1 MKLKTLSVGEVNNY
15 VKKLVENDFILK
27 NLNVK
32 GEISN
37 LKFHSS
43 GHIYFSLKDENS
55 KVNCIMFKN
64 NAVNLDFRL
73 EEGMKV
79 EIKARLGVYHKEGTY
94 QLYCENIKKAGIG
107 EFFEEFHKLKKELS
121 EEGIFDEKY
130 KRALPK
136 FPKRIGIITARTGAA
151 VRDIINVIQR
161 RNKSL
166 DIILYPA
173 KVQGENA
180 ADSIIEGI
188 RYFNNEKS
196 VDVIILGR
204 GGGSIEELWAFNNR
218 DLAYEIFNG
227 RIPTVSAV
235 GHEVDFTISD
245 FVSDMRAPTPSAA
258 GELVSPSLQEMINDL
273 LNKKEFLHR
282 AIDRKFLNAKRDVD
296 LLHKGLKGNNPKHII
311 EKRIKEVNS
320 LEEKLNFL
328 GKRKIDKA
336 KDELIALNSIL
347 QTLNPLNTLGRGY
360 SVIMDKEDKVINE
373 VSELKKND
381 MVKVI
386 MKMARKE
393 TNYESMV
400 SELNE
405 IVKQLENGDLTLE
418 QSIKSYE
425 NGVKIAN
432 KLYKKLSTLE
442 GKIKVVEDEKEE
454 DFGGYSN
461 EY

>member
-107 EFFEEFHKLKKELS
+107 ELFEEFHKLKKELS

-218 DLAYEIFNG
+218 ELAYEIFNS

-282 AIDRKFLNAKRDVD
+282 AVDRRFLNAKRDVD

-360 SVIMDKEDKVINE
+360 SVIMDKEDKVINK

-386 MKMARKE
+386 MKDGSVNIDIKII
-393 TNYESMV
+393 
-400 SELNE
+400 NE
-405 IVKQLENGDLTLE
+405 
-418 QSIKSYE
+418 
-425 NGVKIAN
+425 
-432 KLYKKLSTLE
+432 
-442 GKIKVVEDEKEE
+442 
-454 DFGGYSN
+454 
-461 EY
+461 

>member
-107 EFFEEFHKLKKELS
+107 ELFEEFHKLKKELS

-204 GGGSIEELWAFNNR
+204 GGGSIEELWTFNNR
-218 DLAYEIFNG
+218 DLAYEIFNS

-258 GELVSPSLQEMINDL
+258 GELVSQSLQEMINDL

-282 AIDRKFLNAKRDVD
+282 AIDRKFLNAKKDVD

-360 SVIMDKEDKVINE
+360 SVIMDKKDKVINE

-386 MKMARKE
+386 MKDGSVNIDIKII
-393 TNYESMV
+393 
-400 SELNE
+400 NE
-405 IVKQLENGDLTLE
+405 
-418 QSIKSYE
+418 
-425 NGVKIAN
+425 
-432 KLYKKLSTLE
+432 
-442 GKIKVVEDEKEE
+442 
-454 DFGGYSN
+454 
-461 EY
+461 

>member
-107 EFFEEFHKLKKELS
+107 ELFEEFHKLKKELS

-136 FPKRIGIITARTGAA
+136 FPKRIGIITAKTGAA

-218 DLAYEIFNG
+218 DLAYEIFNS

-296 LLHKGLKGNNPKHII
+296 LLHKGLKGNNPTHII

-360 SVIMDKEDKVINE
+360 SVIMDKEDKVINN

-386 MKMARKE
+386 MKDGSVNIDIKII
-393 TNYESMV
+393 
-400 SELNE
+400 NE
-405 IVKQLENGDLTLE
+405 
-418 QSIKSYE
+418 
-425 NGVKIAN
+425 
-432 KLYKKLSTLE
+432 
-442 GKIKVVEDEKEE
+442 
-454 DFGGYSN
+454 
-461 EY
+461 

>member
-79 EIKARLGVYHKEGTY
+79 EIKARLGVYNKEGTY

-107 EFFEEFHKLKKELS
+107 ELFEEFHKLKKELS

-204 GGGSIEELWAFNNR
+204 GGGSVEELWAFNNR
-218 DLAYEIFNG
+218 DLAYEIFNS

-296 LLHKGLKGNNPKHII
+296 LLHKGLKGNNPTHII
-311 EKRIKEVNS
+311 EKRIKEVNT

-386 MKMARKE
+386 MKDGSVNIDIKII
-393 TNYESMV
+393 
-400 SELNE
+400 NE
-405 IVKQLENGDLTLE
+405 
-418 QSIKSYE
+418 
-425 NGVKIAN
+425 
-432 KLYKKLSTLE
+432 
-442 GKIKVVEDEKEE
+442 
-454 DFGGYSN
+454 
-461 EY
+461 

>member
-107 EFFEEFHKLKKELS
+107 ELFEEFHKLKKELS

-136 FPKRIGIITARTGAA
+136 FPKRVGIITARTGAA

-218 DLAYEIFNG
+218 DLAYEIFNS

-258 GELVSPSLQEMINDL
+258 GELVSPSLKEMINDL

-282 AIDRKFLNAKRDVD
+282 AIDRKFLNAKKDVD

-360 SVIMDKEDKVINE
+360 SVIMDKKDKVINK

-386 MKMARKE
+386 MKDGSVNIDIKII
-393 TNYESMV
+393 
-400 SELNE
+400 NE
-405 IVKQLENGDLTLE
+405 
-418 QSIKSYE
+418 
-425 NGVKIAN
+425 
-432 KLYKKLSTLE
+432 
-442 GKIKVVEDEKEE
+442 
-454 DFGGYSN
+454 
-461 EY
+461 

>member
-107 EFFEEFHKLKKELS
+107 ELFEEFHKLKKELS

-218 DLAYEIFNG
+218 DLAYEIFNS

-282 AIDRKFLNAKRDVD
+282 AIDRKFLNAKKDVD
-296 LLHKGLKGNNPKHII
+296 LLHKELKGNNPKHII

-336 KDELIALNSIL
+336 KDDLIALNSIL

-360 SVIMDKEDKVINE
+360 SVIMDKEDKVINK

-386 MKMARKE
+386 MKDGSVNIDIKII
-393 TNYESMV
+393 
-400 SELNE
+400 NE
-405 IVKQLENGDLTLE
+405 
-418 QSIKSYE
+418 
-425 NGVKIAN
+425 
-432 KLYKKLSTLE
+432 
-442 GKIKVVEDEKEE
+442 
-454 DFGGYSN
+454 
-461 EY
+461 

>member
-107 EFFEEFHKLKKELS
+107 ELFEEFHKLKKELS

-218 DLAYEIFNG
+218 DLAYEIFNS

-273 LNKKEFLHR
+273 VNKKEFLHR
-282 AIDRKFLNAKRDVD
+282 AIDRKFLNSKRDVD
-296 LLHKGLKGNNPKHII
+296 LLYKGLKGNNPKHII

-360 SVIMDKEDKVINE
+360 SVIMDKEDKVLNE

-386 MKMARKE
+386 MKDGSVNIDIKII
-393 TNYESMV
+393 
-400 SELNE
+400 NE
-405 IVKQLENGDLTLE
+405 
-418 QSIKSYE
+418 
-425 NGVKIAN
+425 
-432 KLYKKLSTLE
+432 
-442 GKIKVVEDEKEE
+442 
-454 DFGGYSN
+454 
-461 EY
+461 

>member
-107 EFFEEFHKLKKELS
+107 ELFEEFHKLKKELS

-136 FPKRIGIITARTGAA
+136 LPKRIGIITARTGAA

-218 DLAYEIFNG
+218 DLAYEIFNS

-282 AIDRKFLNAKRDVD
+282 AIDRRFLNAKRDVD

-386 MKMARKE
+386 MKDGSVNIDIKII
-393 TNYESMV
+393 
-400 SELNE
+400 NE
-405 IVKQLENGDLTLE
+405 
-418 QSIKSYE
+418 
-425 NGVKIAN
+425 
-432 KLYKKLSTLE
+432 
-442 GKIKVVEDEKEE
+442 
-454 DFGGYSN
+454 
-461 EY
+461 

>member
-107 EFFEEFHKLKKELS
+107 ELFEEFHKLKKELS

-218 DLAYEIFNG
+218 ELAYEIFNS

-258 GELVSPSLQEMINDL
+258 GELVSPSLKEMINDL
-273 LNKKEFLHR
+273 VNKKEFLHR
-282 AIDRKFLNAKRDVD
+282 AIDRKFLNAKKDVD

-386 MKMARKE
+386 MKDGSVNIDIKII
-393 TNYESMV
+393 
-400 SELNE
+400 NE
-405 IVKQLENGDLTLE
+405 
-418 QSIKSYE
+418 
-425 NGVKIAN
+425 
-432 KLYKKLSTLE
+432 
-442 GKIKVVEDEKEE
+442 
-454 DFGGYSN
+454 
-461 EY
+461 

>member
-107 EFFEEFHKLKKELS
+107 ELFEEFHKLKKELS

-161 RNKSL
+161 RNKAL

-218 DLAYEIFNG
+218 ELAYEIFNS

-273 LNKKEFLHR
+273 VNKKEFLHR
-282 AIDRKFLNAKRDVD
+282 AVDRRFLNSKRDVD

-360 SVIMDKEDKVINE
+360 SVIMDKEDKVINK

-386 MKMARKE
+386 MKDGSVNIDIKII
-393 TNYESMV
+393 
-400 SELNE
+400 NE
-405 IVKQLENGDLTLE
+405 
-418 QSIKSYE
+418 
-425 NGVKIAN
+425 
-432 KLYKKLSTLE
+432 
-442 GKIKVVEDEKEE
+442 
-454 DFGGYSN
+454 
-461 EY
+461 

>member
-107 EFFEEFHKLKKELS
+107 ELFEEFHKLKKELS
-121 EEGIFDEKY
+121 EEGIFDQKY

-218 DLAYEIFNG
+218 DLAYEIFNS

-245 FVSDMRAPTPSAA
+245 FVSDTRAPTPSAA

-282 AIDRKFLNAKRDVD
+282 AVDRRFLNAKRDVD
-296 LLHKGLKGNNPKHII
+296 LLYKGLKGNNPTHII
-311 EKRIKEVNS
+311 EKRIKEVNT

-360 SVIMDKEDKVINE
+360 SVIMDKEDKVINK

-386 MKMARKE
+386 MKDGSVNIDIKII
-393 TNYESMV
+393 
-400 SELNE
+400 NE
-405 IVKQLENGDLTLE
+405 
-418 QSIKSYE
+418 
-425 NGVKIAN
+425 
-432 KLYKKLSTLE
+432 
-442 GKIKVVEDEKEE
+442 
-454 DFGGYSN
+454 
-461 EY
+461 

>member
-107 EFFEEFHKLKKELS
+107 ELFEEFHKLKKELS

-218 DLAYEIFNG
+218 YLAYEIFNS

-273 LNKKEFLHR
+273 VNKKEFLHR
-282 AIDRKFLNAKRDVD
+282 AIDRKFLNSKRDVD
-296 LLHKGLKGNNPKHII
+296 LLYKGLKGNNPKHII
-311 EKRIKEVNS
+311 EKIIKEVNS

-386 MKMARKE
+386 MKDGSVNIDIKII
-393 TNYESMV
+393 
-400 SELNE
+400 NE
-405 IVKQLENGDLTLE
+405 
-418 QSIKSYE
+418 
-425 NGVKIAN
+425 
-432 KLYKKLSTLE
+432 
-442 GKIKVVEDEKEE
+442 
-454 DFGGYSN
+454 
-461 EY
+461 

>member
-107 EFFEEFHKLKKELS
+107 ELFEEFHKLKKELS

-136 FPKRIGIITARTGAA
+136 FPKGIGIITARTGAA

-218 DLAYEIFNG
+218 ELAYEIFNS

-235 GHEVDFTISD
+235 GHEVDSTISD

-282 AIDRKFLNAKRDVD
+282 AIDRRFLNAKRDVD
-296 LLHKGLKGNNPKHII
+296 LLYKGLKGNNPTHII
-311 EKRIKEVNS
+311 EKRIKEVNT

-386 MKMARKE
+386 MKDGSVNIDIKII
-393 TNYESMV
+393 
-400 SELNE
+400 NE
-405 IVKQLENGDLTLE
+405 
-418 QSIKSYE
+418 
-425 NGVKIAN
+425 
-432 KLYKKLSTLE
+432 
-442 GKIKVVEDEKEE
+442 
-454 DFGGYSN
+454 
-461 EY
+461 

>member
-107 EFFEEFHKLKKELS
+107 ELFEEFHKLKKELS

-136 FPKRIGIITARTGAA
+136 FPKRVGIITARTGAA

-204 GGGSIEELWAFNNR
+204 GGGSIEELWTFNNR
-218 DLAYEIFNG
+218 DLAYEIFNS

-282 AIDRKFLNAKRDVD
+282 AIDRKFLNAKKDVD

-360 SVIMDKEDKVINE
+360 SVIMDKKDKVINE

-386 MKMARKE
+386 MKDGSVNIDIKII
-393 TNYESMV
+393 
-400 SELNE
+400 NE
-405 IVKQLENGDLTLE
+405 
-418 QSIKSYE
+418 
-425 NGVKIAN
+425 
-432 KLYKKLSTLE
+432 
-442 GKIKVVEDEKEE
+442 
-454 DFGGYSN
+454 
-461 EY
+461 

>member
-79 EIKARLGVYHKEGTY
+79 EVKARLGVYHKEGTY

-107 EFFEEFHKLKKELS
+107 ELFEEFHKLKKELS

-161 RNKSL
+161 RNKAL

-218 DLAYEIFNG
+218 DLAYEIFNS

-273 LNKKEFLHR
+273 VNKKEFLHR
-282 AIDRKFLNAKRDVD
+282 AVDRRFLNSKRDVD

-360 SVIMDKEDKVINE
+360 SVIMDKEDKVINK

-386 MKMARKE
+386 MKDGSVNIDIKII
-393 TNYESMV
+393 
-400 SELNE
+400 NE
-405 IVKQLENGDLTLE
+405 
-418 QSIKSYE
+418 
-425 NGVKIAN
+425 
-432 KLYKKLSTLE
+432 
-442 GKIKVVEDEKEE
+442 
-454 DFGGYSN
+454 
-461 EY
+461 

>member
-107 EFFEEFHKLKKELS
+107 ELFEEFHKLKKELS

-136 FPKRIGIITARTGAA
+136 FPKRVGIITARTGAA

-218 DLAYEIFNG
+218 DLAYEIFNS

-273 LNKKEFLHR
+273 VNKKEFLHR
-282 AIDRKFLNAKRDVD
+282 AIDRKFLNAKKDVD

-360 SVIMDKEDKVINE
+360 SVIMDKEDKVINK

-386 MKMARKE
+386 MKDGSVNIDIKII
-393 TNYESMV
+393 
-400 SELNE
+400 NE
-405 IVKQLENGDLTLE
+405 
-418 QSIKSYE
+418 
-425 NGVKIAN
+425 
-432 KLYKKLSTLE
+432 
-442 GKIKVVEDEKEE
+442 
-454 DFGGYSN
+454 
-461 EY
+461 

>member
-107 EFFEEFHKLKKELS
+107 ELFEEFHKLKKELS

-218 DLAYEIFNG
+218 DLAYEIFNS

-258 GELVSPSLQEMINDL
+258 GELVSPSLQEIINDL
-273 LNKKEFLHR
+273 VNKKEFLHR
-282 AIDRKFLNAKRDVD
+282 AIDRRFLNSKRDVD

-360 SVIMDKEDKVINE
+360 SVIMDKEDKVINK

-386 MKMARKE
+386 MKDGSVNIDIKII
-393 TNYESMV
+393 
-400 SELNE
+400 NE
-405 IVKQLENGDLTLE
+405 
-418 QSIKSYE
+418 
-425 NGVKIAN
+425 
-432 KLYKKLSTLE
+432 
-442 GKIKVVEDEKEE
+442 
-454 DFGGYSN
+454 
-461 EY
+461 

>member
-79 EIKARLGVYHKEGTY
+79 EVKARLGVYHKEGTY

-107 EFFEEFHKLKKELS
+107 ELFEEFHKLKKELS

-136 FPKRIGIITARTGAA
+136 FPKRIGIITAKTGAA

-204 GGGSIEELWAFNNR
+204 GGGFIEELWAFNNR
-218 DLAYEIFNG
+218 DLAYEIFNS

-296 LLHKGLKGNNPKHII
+296 LLYKGLKGNNPKDII

-360 SVIMDKEDKVINE
+360 SVIMDKEDKVINN

-386 MKMARKE
+386 MKDGSVNIDIKII
-393 TNYESMV
+393 
-400 SELNE
+400 NE
-405 IVKQLENGDLTLE
+405 
-418 QSIKSYE
+418 
-425 NGVKIAN
+425 
-432 KLYKKLSTLE
+432 
-442 GKIKVVEDEKEE
+442 
-454 DFGGYSN
+454 
-461 EY
+461 

>member
-107 EFFEEFHKLKKELS
+107 ELFEEFHKLKKELS

-204 GGGSIEELWAFNNR
+204 GGGSIEELWTFNNR
-218 DLAYEIFNG
+218 DLAYEIFNS

-258 GELVSPSLQEMINDL
+258 GELVSPSLKEMINDL

-282 AIDRKFLNAKRDVD
+282 AIDRKFLNAKKDVD

-360 SVIMDKEDKVINE
+360 SVIMDKKDKVINE

-386 MKMARKE
+386 MKDGSVNIDIKII
-393 TNYESMV
+393 
-400 SELNE
+400 NE
-405 IVKQLENGDLTLE
+405 
-418 QSIKSYE
+418 
-425 NGVKIAN
+425 
-432 KLYKKLSTLE
+432 
-442 GKIKVVEDEKEE
+442 
-454 DFGGYSN
+454 
-461 EY
+461 

>member
-107 EFFEEFHKLKKELS
+107 ELFEEFHKLKKELS

-218 DLAYEIFNG
+218 ELAYEIFNS

-258 GELVSPSLQEMINDL
+258 GELVSPSLKEMINDL
-273 LNKKEFLHR
+273 VNKKEFLHR
-282 AIDRKFLNAKRDVD
+282 AIDRKFLNAKKDVD

-336 KDELIALNSIL
+336 KDELIALNIIL

-386 MKMARKE
+386 MKDGSVNIDIKII
-393 TNYESMV
+393 
-400 SELNE
+400 NE
-405 IVKQLENGDLTLE
+405 
-418 QSIKSYE
+418 
-425 NGVKIAN
+425 
-432 KLYKKLSTLE
+432 
-442 GKIKVVEDEKEE
+442 
-454 DFGGYSN
+454 
-461 EY
+461 

>member
-107 EFFEEFHKLKKELS
+107 ELFEEFHKLKKELS

-204 GGGSIEELWAFNNR
+204 GGGSIEELWTFNNR
-218 DLAYEIFNG
+218 DLAYEIFNS

-282 AIDRKFLNAKRDVD
+282 AIDRKFLNAKKDVD

-347 QTLNPLNTLGRGY
+347 KTLNPLNTLGRGY
-360 SVIMDKEDKVINE
+360 SVIMDKKDKVINE

-386 MKMARKE
+386 MKDGSVNIDIKII
-393 TNYESMV
+393 
-400 SELNE
+400 NE
-405 IVKQLENGDLTLE
+405 
-418 QSIKSYE
+418 
-425 NGVKIAN
+425 
-432 KLYKKLSTLE
+432 
-442 GKIKVVEDEKEE
+442 
-454 DFGGYSN
+454 
-461 EY
+461 

>member
-107 EFFEEFHKLKKELS
+107 ELFEEFHKLKKELS

-204 GGGSIEELWAFNNR
+204 GGGFIEELWAFNNR
-218 DLAYEIFNG
+218 DLAYEIFNS

-282 AIDRKFLNAKRDVD
+282 AIDRKFLNAKKDVD

-360 SVIMDKEDKVINE
+360 SVIMDKEDKVINN

-386 MKMARKE
+386 MKDGSVNIDIKII
-393 TNYESMV
+393 
-400 SELNE
+400 NE
-405 IVKQLENGDLTLE
+405 
-418 QSIKSYE
+418 
-425 NGVKIAN
+425 
-432 KLYKKLSTLE
+432 
-442 GKIKVVEDEKEE
+442 
-454 DFGGYSN
+454 
-461 EY
+461 

>member
-15 VKKLVENDFILK
+15 VKKIVENDFILK

-55 KVNCIMFKN
+55 KINCIMFKN

-107 EFFEEFHKLKKELS
+107 ELFEEFHKLKKELS

-136 FPKRIGIITARTGAA
+136 YPKRIGIITARTGAA

-161 RNKSL
+161 RNKAL
-166 DIILYPA
+166 DIVLYPA
-173 KVQGENA
+173 KVQGVNA
-180 ADSIIEGI
+180 AESIIEGI

-204 GGGSIEELWAFNNR
+204 GGGSIEELWAFNNKE
-218 DLAYEIFNG
+218 LAYEIFNS

-273 LNKKEFLHR
+273 LNKKEFLQR
-282 AIDRKFLNAKRDVD
+282 AVDRKFLNSKNNVD
-296 LLHKGLKGNNPKHII
+296 LLYKGLKSNNPKSII
-311 EKRIKEVNS
+311 EKRIKEVNR

-336 KDELIALNSIL
+336 KDELVALNSIL

-360 SVIMDKEDKVINE
+360 SVIMDKNSKVINE
-373 VSELKKND
+373 ISELKKNN

-386 MKMARKE
+386 MKDGSVNIDIKII
-393 TNYESMV
+393 
-400 SELNE
+400 NE
-405 IVKQLENGDLTLE
+405 
-418 QSIKSYE
+418 
-425 NGVKIAN
+425 
-432 KLYKKLSTLE
+432 
-442 GKIKVVEDEKEE
+442 
-454 DFGGYSN
+454 
-461 EY
+461 

>member
-107 EFFEEFHKLKKELS
+107 ELFEEFHKLKKELS

-130 KRALPK
+130 KRDLPK

-218 DLAYEIFNG
+218 YLAYEIFNS

-273 LNKKEFLHR
+273 VNKKEFLHR
-282 AIDRKFLNAKRDVD
+282 AIDRKFLNSKRDVD
-296 LLHKGLKGNNPKHII
+296 LLYKGLKGNNPKHII

-347 QTLNPLNTLGRGY
+347 QTLNPLNTLERGY

-386 MKMARKE
+386 MKDGSVNIDIKII
-393 TNYESMV
+393 
-400 SELNE
+400 NE
-405 IVKQLENGDLTLE
+405 
-418 QSIKSYE
+418 
-425 NGVKIAN
+425 
-432 KLYKKLSTLE
+432 
-442 GKIKVVEDEKEE
+442 
-454 DFGGYSN
+454 
-461 EY
+461 

>member
-107 EFFEEFHKLKKELS
+107 ELFEEFHKLKKELS

-218 DLAYEIFNG
+218 DLAYEIFNS

-282 AIDRKFLNAKRDVD
+282 AVDRRFLNSKRDVD
-296 LLHKGLKGNNPKHII
+296 LLHKGLKGNNPTHII
-311 EKRIKEVNS
+311 EKRIKEVNT

-360 SVIMDKEDKVINE
+360 SVIMDKEDKVINK

-386 MKMARKE
+386 MKDGSVNIDIKII
-393 TNYESMV
+393 
-400 SELNE
+400 NE
-405 IVKQLENGDLTLE
+405 
-418 QSIKSYE
+418 
-425 NGVKIAN
+425 
-432 KLYKKLSTLE
+432 
-442 GKIKVVEDEKEE
+442 
-454 DFGGYSN
+454 
-461 EY
+461 

>member
-15 VKKLVENDFILK
+15 VKKLIENDFILK

-107 EFFEEFHKLKKELS
+107 ELFEEFHKLKKELS

-204 GGGSIEELWAFNNR
+204 GGGSIEELWTFNNR
-218 DLAYEIFNG
+218 DLAYEIFNS

-296 LLHKGLKGNNPKHII
+296 LLHKGLKGNNPKDII

-360 SVIMDKEDKVINE
+360 SVIMDKEDKVINN

-386 MKMARKE
+386 MKDGSVNIDIKII
-393 TNYESMV
+393 
-400 SELNE
+400 NE
-405 IVKQLENGDLTLE
+405 
-418 QSIKSYE
+418 
-425 NGVKIAN
+425 
-432 KLYKKLSTLE
+432 
-442 GKIKVVEDEKEE
+442 
-454 DFGGYSN
+454 
-461 EY
+461 

>member
-107 EFFEEFHKLKKELS
+107 ELFEEFHKLKKELS

-136 FPKRIGIITARTGAA
+136 FPKRVGIITARTGAA

-218 DLAYEIFNG
+218 DLAYEIFNS

-282 AIDRKFLNAKRDVD
+282 AVDRRFLNSKRDVD
-296 LLHKGLKGNNPKHII
+296 LLHKGLKANNPKHII

-336 KDELIALNSIL
+336 KDELIALNRIL

-360 SVIMDKEDKVINE
+360 SVIMDKEDKVINK

-386 MKMARKE
+386 MKDGSVNIDIKII
-393 TNYESMV
+393 
-400 SELNE
+400 NE
-405 IVKQLENGDLTLE
+405 
-418 QSIKSYE
+418 
-425 NGVKIAN
+425 
-432 KLYKKLSTLE
+432 
-442 GKIKVVEDEKEE
+442 
-454 DFGGYSN
+454 
-461 EY
+461 

>member
-107 EFFEEFHKLKKELS
+107 ELFEEFHKLKKELS

-151 VRDIINVIQR
+151 VRDIIKVIQR

-218 DLAYEIFNG
+218 DLAYEIFNS

-282 AIDRKFLNAKRDVD
+282 AIDRKFLNAKKDVD

-386 MKMARKE
+386 MKDGSVNIDIKII
-393 TNYESMV
+393 
-400 SELNE
+400 NE
-405 IVKQLENGDLTLE
+405 
-418 QSIKSYE
+418 
-425 NGVKIAN
+425 
-432 KLYKKLSTLE
+432 
-442 GKIKVVEDEKEE
+442 
-454 DFGGYSN
+454 
-461 EY
+461 

>member
-15 VKKLVENDFILK
+15 VKKIVENDFILK

-55 KVNCIMFKN
+55 KINCIMFKN

-79 EIKARLGVYHKEGTY
+79 EIKSRLGVYHKEGTY

-107 EFFEEFHKLKKELS
+107 ELFEEFHKLKKELS
-121 EEGIFDEKY
+121 EEGLFDEKY

-136 FPKRIGIITARTGAA
+136 YPKRIGIITARTGAA

-161 RNKSL
+161 RNKAL
-166 DIILYPA
+166 DIVLYPA
-173 KVQGENA
+173 KVQGLNA
-180 ADSIIEGI
+180 AESIIEGI

-204 GGGSIEELWAFNNR
+204 GGGSIEELWAFNNKE
-218 DLAYEIFNG
+218 LAYEIFNS

-273 LNKKEFLHR
+273 LNKKEFLQR
-282 AIDRKFLNAKRDVD
+282 AVDRKFLNSKNNVD
-296 LLHKGLKGNNPKHII
+296 LLYKGLKSNNPKSII
-311 EKRIKEVNS
+311 EKRIKEVNR

-336 KDELIALNSIL
+336 KDELVALNSIL

-360 SVIMDKEDKVINE
+360 SVIMDKNSKVINE
-373 VSELKKND
+373 VSELKKNN

-386 MKMARKE
+386 MKDGSVNIDIKII
-393 TNYESMV
+393 
-400 SELNE
+400 NE
-405 IVKQLENGDLTLE
+405 
-418 QSIKSYE
+418 
-425 NGVKIAN
+425 
-432 KLYKKLSTLE
+432 
-442 GKIKVVEDEKEE
+442 
-454 DFGGYSN
+454 
-461 EY
+461 

>member
-107 EFFEEFHKLKKELS
+107 ELFEEFHKLKKELS

-218 DLAYEIFNG
+218 YLAYEIFNS

-258 GELVSPSLQEMINDL
+258 GELVSPSLKEMINDL

-282 AIDRKFLNAKRDVD
+282 AIDRRFLNSKRDVD

-360 SVIMDKEDKVINE
+360 SVIMDKKDKVINK

-386 MKMARKE
+386 MKDGSVNIDIKII
-393 TNYESMV
+393 
-400 SELNE
+400 NE
-405 IVKQLENGDLTLE
+405 
-418 QSIKSYE
+418 
-425 NGVKIAN
+425 
-432 KLYKKLSTLE
+432 
-442 GKIKVVEDEKEE
+442 
-454 DFGGYSN
+454 
-461 EY
+461 

>member
-15 VKKLVENDFILK
+15 VKKIVENDFILK

-55 KVNCIMFKN
+55 KINCIMFKN

-107 EFFEEFHKLKKELS
+107 ELFEEFHKLKKELS
-121 EEGIFDEKY
+121 EEGLFDEKY
-130 KRALPK
+130 KRALPNY
-136 FPKRIGIITARTGAA
+136 PKRIGIITARTGAA

-161 RNKSL
+161 RNKAL
-166 DIILYPA
+166 DIVLYPA
-173 KVQGENA
+173 KVQGLNA
-180 ADSIIEGI
+180 AESIIEGI

-204 GGGSIEELWAFNNR
+204 GGGSIEELWAFNNKE
-218 DLAYEIFNG
+218 LAYEIFNS

-273 LNKKEFLHR
+273 LNKKEFLQR
-282 AIDRKFLNAKRDVD
+282 AVDRKFLNSKNNVD
-296 LLHKGLKGNNPKHII
+296 LLYKGLKSNNPKSII
-311 EKRIKEVNS
+311 EKRIKEVNR

-336 KDELIALNSIL
+336 KDELVALNSIL

-360 SVIMDKEDKVINE
+360 SVIMDKNSKVINE
-373 VSELKKND
+373 VSELKKNN

-386 MKMARKE
+386 MKDGSVNIDIKII
-393 TNYESMV
+393 
-400 SELNE
+400 NE
-405 IVKQLENGDLTLE
+405 
-418 QSIKSYE
+418 
-425 NGVKIAN
+425 
-432 KLYKKLSTLE
+432 
-442 GKIKVVEDEKEE
+442 
-454 DFGGYSN
+454 
-461 EY
+461 

>member
-43 GHIYFSLKDENS
+43 GHIYFSLEDENS

-107 EFFEEFHKLKKELS
+107 ELFEEFHKLKKELS

-218 DLAYEIFNG
+218 ELAYEIFNS

-235 GHEVDFTISD
+235 GHQVDFTISD

-282 AIDRKFLNAKRDVD
+282 AIDRKFLNSKRDVD

-360 SVIMDKEDKVINE
+360 SVIMDKEDKVINK

-386 MKMARKE
+386 MKDGSVNIDIKII
-393 TNYESMV
+393 
-400 SELNE
+400 NE
-405 IVKQLENGDLTLE
+405 
-418 QSIKSYE
+418 
-425 NGVKIAN
+425 
-432 KLYKKLSTLE
+432 
-442 GKIKVVEDEKEE
+442 
-454 DFGGYSN
+454 
-461 EY
+461 

>member
-1 MKLKTLSVGEVNNY
+1 MKLKTLYVGEVNNY

-107 EFFEEFHKLKKELS
+107 ELFEEFHKLKKELS

-218 DLAYEIFNG
+218 ELAYEIFNS

-273 LNKKEFLHR
+273 VNKKEFLHR
-282 AIDRKFLNAKRDVD
+282 AIDRKFLNSKRDVD
-296 LLHKGLKGNNPKHII
+296 LLYKGLKGNNPKHII

-360 SVIMDKEDKVINE
+360 SVIMDKKDKVINE

-386 MKMARKE
+386 MKDGSVNIDIKII
-393 TNYESMV
+393 
-400 SELNE
+400 NE
-405 IVKQLENGDLTLE
+405 
-418 QSIKSYE
+418 
-425 NGVKIAN
+425 
-432 KLYKKLSTLE
+432 
-442 GKIKVVEDEKEE
+442 
-454 DFGGYSN
+454 
-461 EY
+461 

>member
-107 EFFEEFHKLKKELS
+107 ELFEEFHKLKKELS

-218 DLAYEIFNG
+218 DLAYEIFNS

-282 AIDRKFLNAKRDVD
+282 AVDRRFLNSKRDVD
-296 LLHKGLKGNNPKHII
+296 LLHKGLKANNPKHII

-336 KDELIALNSIL
+336 KDDLIALNSIL

-360 SVIMDKEDKVINE
+360 SVIMDKEDKVINK

-386 MKMARKE
+386 MKDGSVNIDIKII
-393 TNYESMV
+393 
-400 SELNE
+400 NE
-405 IVKQLENGDLTLE
+405 
-418 QSIKSYE
+418 
-425 NGVKIAN
+425 
-432 KLYKKLSTLE
+432 
-442 GKIKVVEDEKEE
+442 
-454 DFGGYSN
+454 
-461 EY
+461 

>member
-107 EFFEEFHKLKKELS
+107 ELFEEFHKLKKELS

-218 DLAYEIFNG
+218 DLAYEIFNS

-282 AIDRKFLNAKRDVD
+282 AIDRRFLNAKRDVD
-296 LLHKGLKGNNPKHII
+296 LLYKGLKGNNPTHII
-311 EKRIKEVNS
+311 EKRIKDVNS

-360 SVIMDKEDKVINE
+360 SVIMDKEDKVINN

-381 MVKVI
+381 RVKVI
-386 MKMARKE
+386 MKDGSVNIDIKII
-393 TNYESMV
+393 
-400 SELNE
+400 NE
-405 IVKQLENGDLTLE
+405 
-418 QSIKSYE
+418 
-425 NGVKIAN
+425 
-432 KLYKKLSTLE
+432 
-442 GKIKVVEDEKEE
+442 
-454 DFGGYSN
+454 
-461 EY
+461 

>member
-107 EFFEEFHKLKKELS
+107 ELFEEFHKLKKELS

-204 GGGSIEELWAFNNR
+204 GGGSIEELWTFNNR
-218 DLAYEIFNG
+218 DLAYEIFNS

-258 GELVSPSLQEMINDL
+258 GELVSPSLKEMINDL
-273 LNKKEFLHR
+273 VNKKEFLHR
-282 AIDRKFLNAKRDVD
+282 AIDRKFLNAKKDVD

-386 MKMARKE
+386 MKDGSVNIDIKII
-393 TNYESMV
+393 
-400 SELNE
+400 NE
-405 IVKQLENGDLTLE
+405 
-418 QSIKSYE
+418 
-425 NGVKIAN
+425 
-432 KLYKKLSTLE
+432 
-442 GKIKVVEDEKEE
+442 
-454 DFGGYSN
+454 
-461 EY
+461 

>member
-107 EFFEEFHKLKKELS
+107 ELFEEFHKLKKELS

-136 FPKRIGIITARTGAA
+136 FPKRVGIITARTGAA

-218 DLAYEIFNG
+218 DLAYEIFNS

-245 FVSDMRAPTPSAA
+245 CVSDMRAHTPSAA
-258 GELVSPSLQEMINDL
+258 GELVSPSLKEMINDL
-273 LNKKEFLHR
+273 VNKKEFLHR
-282 AIDRKFLNAKRDVD
+282 AIDRKFLNAKKDVD

-360 SVIMDKEDKVINE
+360 SVIMDKEDKVINK

-386 MKMARKE
+386 MKDGSVNIDIKII
-393 TNYESMV
+393 
-400 SELNE
+400 NE
-405 IVKQLENGDLTLE
+405 
-418 QSIKSYE
+418 
-425 NGVKIAN
+425 
-432 KLYKKLSTLE
+432 
-442 GKIKVVEDEKEE
+442 
-454 DFGGYSN
+454 
-461 EY
+461 

>member
-107 EFFEEFHKLKKELS
+107 ELFEEFHKLKKELS

-136 FPKRIGIITARTGAA
+136 FPKRVGIITARTGAA

-218 DLAYEIFNG
+218 DLAYEIFNS

-258 GELVSPSLQEMINDL
+258 GELVSPSLKEMINDL
-273 LNKKEFLHR
+273 VNKKEFLHR
-282 AIDRKFLNAKRDVD
+282 DIDRKFLNAKKDVD

-360 SVIMDKEDKVINE
+360 SVIMDKEDKVINK

-386 MKMARKE
+386 MKDGSVNIDIKII
-393 TNYESMV
+393 
-400 SELNE
+400 NE
-405 IVKQLENGDLTLE
+405 
-418 QSIKSYE
+418 
-425 NGVKIAN
+425 
-432 KLYKKLSTLE
+432 
-442 GKIKVVEDEKEE
+442 
-454 DFGGYSN
+454 
-461 EY
+461 

>member
-107 EFFEEFHKLKKELS
+107 ELFEEFHKLKKELS
-121 EEGIFDEKY
+121 EEGIFDQKY

-218 DLAYEIFNG
+218 DLAYEIFNS

-282 AIDRKFLNAKRDVD
+282 AVDRRFLNAKRDVD
-296 LLHKGLKGNNPKHII
+296 LLHKGLKGNNPTHII
-311 EKRIKEVNS
+311 EKRIKEVNT

-360 SVIMDKEDKVINE
+360 SVIMDKEDKVINK

-386 MKMARKE
+386 MKYGSVNIDIKII
-393 TNYESMV
+393 
-400 SELNE
+400 NE
-405 IVKQLENGDLTLE
+405 
-418 QSIKSYE
+418 
-425 NGVKIAN
+425 
-432 KLYKKLSTLE
+432 
-442 GKIKVVEDEKEE
+442 
-454 DFGGYSN
+454 
-461 EY
+461 

>member
-107 EFFEEFHKLKKELS
+107 ELFEEFHKLKKELS

-136 FPKRIGIITARTGAA
+136 FPKRVGIITARTGAA

-218 DLAYEIFNG
+218 DLAYEIFNS

-282 AIDRKFLNAKRDVD
+282 AVDRRFLNAKKDVD

-360 SVIMDKEDKVINE
+360 SVIMDKEDKVINK

-386 MKMARKE
+386 MKDGSVNIDIKII
-393 TNYESMV
+393 
-400 SELNE
+400 NE
-405 IVKQLENGDLTLE
+405 
-418 QSIKSYE
+418 
-425 NGVKIAN
+425 
-432 KLYKKLSTLE
+432 
-442 GKIKVVEDEKEE
+442 
-454 DFGGYSN
+454 
-461 EY
+461 